1 MVRHSSTPHPRSR
14 VFDTALFIAVA
25 VAFGAGVIRGFAG
38 FGTPLFL
45 APLFAVLWG
54 PTVMVPLVIVLEVVL
69 STVLVPMSWRDAKPS
84 DIAPIWLGTVVFV
97 PLGTWLLGTVDPNL
111 IKRLVGVVVLGFA
124 IASLAGW
131 RYRGPRGLA
140 MAGSVGAVGGVLAG
154 LIGFAGPP
162 VLIYVIGGP
171 DPMARI
177 RANLIL
183 YFGGTAIVVFA
194 SAIVAGL
201 VTPEI
206 WQRFFVLCPV
216 VLVGMWIGARFFR
229 HAGDALARRVALIL
243 LVLAGLAGLAG

>member
-1 MVRHSSTPHPRSR
+1 M
-14 VFDTALFIAVA
+14 FDTSLLIAVA
-25 VAFGAGVIRGFAG
+25 VAFAAGVIRGFAG

-69 STVLVPMSWRDAKPS
+69 STILVPMSWRDARPA

-111 IKRLVGVVVLGFA
+111 IKRLVGAIVLAFA

-131 RYRGPRGLA
+131 RYRGRRDATTATG
-140 MAGSVGAVGGVLAG
+140 VGAVGGVLAG

-171 DPMARI
+171 DTMARI

-183 YFGGTAIVVFA
+183 YFGGTAVVVFI
-194 SAIVAGL
+194 STMIAGL
-201 VTPEI
+201 VTPDV

-216 VLVGMWIGARFFR
+216 VLAGMWIGAQFFGR
-229 HAGDALARRVALIL
+229 VRDTTARRVALIL
-243 LVLAGLAGLAG
+243 LLFAGLAGLAG